1 MTGDKR
7 TPGGQKRKTGIRML
21 VAQRTSSSGQRLVW
35 AGMVWLLLA
44 TLLLSQVRE
53 NLPRS
58 RETAV
63 TQAIELV
70 SPAVAGINVIKLQ
83 KGPRPHGLLFDETI
97 WSAMFPETYRRVQS
111 LGSGLVLS
119 SDGYVV
125 TNAHVVEYAAEVIV
139 TLPGGAEYEVSN
151 IFQDPLSDIA
161 LLKIDA
167 HGLPTVK
174 LGDSDDLMIGEWAVA
189 LGNPL
194 GLFDV
199 NMQPTATLGIV
210 SGLHMDFGHK
220 EPGRVYQDMIQTDA
234 SINPGNSGGP
244 LVNANGEVIGIN
256 SFIFTENAY
265 SAGSIGIGFAI
276 PINRVREIVEELKT
290 KGRVDRDIRTGL
302 RVRPIDRAM
311 QHYLGW
317 PQRRGLMITI
327 VEAGSPGDRAGLR
340 PGDIIL
346 ETNGRPV
353 NTKLD
358 FRNIVEEDLLKAGD
372 ELQMKIWREGD
383 ERVITLELG
392 R

>member
-1 MTGDKR
+1 MMSDIDSV
-7 TPGGQKRKTGIRML
+7 RKLSCYFRSIML
-21 VAQRTSSSGQRLVW
+21 AGLIGLVPAAFGW
-35 AGMVWLLLA
+35 A
-44 TLLLSQVRE
+44 QVRD
-53 NLPRS
+53 NLANS

-63 TQAIELV
+63 TRAIEAM
-70 SPAVAGINVIKLQ
+70 SPAVAGISVTKLQ
-83 KGPRPHGLLFDETI
+83 KGPNPCGMLFDESL

-125 TNAHVVEYAAEVIV
+125 TNAHVVESAAEVIV
-139 TLPGGAEYEVSN
+139 TLPGGSEYEVQN

-167 HGLPTVK
+167 RGLPVVK
-174 LGDSDDLMIGEWAVA
+174 LGDSDDLIIGEWAVA

-199 NMQPTATLGIV
+199 NMQPTATLGII

-244 LVNANGEVIGIN
+244 LVNSNGEVIGIN

-276 PINRVREIVEELKT
+276 PINRVREVVEELKT

-302 RVRPIDRAM
+302 RGRTVDRTTQA
-311 QHYLGW
+311 YLGL
-317 PQRRGLMITI
+317 PFRGGFLITA
-327 VEAGSPGDRAGLR
+327 VESGSSGERAGLR
-340 PGDIIL
+340 PGDVIRG
-346 ETNGRPV
+346 TNSRPV
-353 NTKLD
+353 NTKRD
-358 FRNIVEEDLLKAGD
+358 FINIVEEDLLKAGD
-372 ELQMKIWREGD
+372 DLDLRIWRDGEELD
-383 ERVITLELG
+383 VKMELG

>member
-1 MTGDKR
+1 MMSDMTGEHR
-7 TPGGQKRKTGIRML
+7 
-21 VAQRTSSSGQRLVW
+21 RLYYISRILL
-35 AGMVWLLLA
+35 AGMIGFIPAAGSWA
-44 TLLLSQVRE
+44 QVRE
-53 NLPRS
+53 NLANS
-58 RETAV
+58 RETAI
-63 TQAIELV
+63 TRAIEAV

-83 KGPRPHGLLFDETI
+83 KGPNPYGRLFDETI

-125 TNAHVVEYAAEVIV
+125 TNSHVVENAAEVII
-139 TLPGGAEYEVSN
+139 TLPGGAEFEVQN
-151 IFQDPLSDIA
+151 IFRDPLSDIA

-167 HGLPTVK
+167 RGLAVVK
-174 LGDSDDLMIGEWAVA
+174 LGDSDDLIIGEWAVA

-199 NMQPTATLGIV
+199 NMQPTATLGII

-244 LVNANGEVIGIN
+244 LVNSNGEVIGIN

-276 PINRVREIVEELKT
+276 PINRVREVVEELKT

-302 RVRPIDRAM
+302 RGRTVDRTTQA
-311 QHYLGW
+311 YLGL
-317 PQRRGLMITI
+317 PFRGGFLITA
-327 VEAGSPGDRAGLR
+327 VESGSSGERAGLR
-340 PGDIIL
+340 PGDVIRG
-346 ETNGRPV
+346 TNSRPV
-353 NTKLD
+353 NTKRD
-358 FRNIVEEDLLKAGD
+358 FINIVEEDLLKAGD
-372 ELQMKIWREGD
+372 DLNLRIWREGEELD
-383 ERVITLELG
+383 VTLELG

>member
-1 MTGDKR
+1 MKG
-7 TPGGQKRKTGIRML
+7 
-21 VAQRTSSSGQRLVW
+21 AQRHSNSGRSLVW
-35 AGMVWLLLA
+35 ATLVWLLPV
-44 TLLLSQVRE
+44 TLLLSQARE
-53 NLPRS
+53 NLARS
-58 RETAV
+58 RESAITR
-63 TQAIELV
+63 AIEMV

-83 KGPRPHGLLFDETI
+83 KGPRPYGLLFDDTI
-97 WSAMFPETYRRVQS
+97 WSAMFPETYRRVKS

-119 SDGYVV
+119 SDGYIV
-125 TNAHVVEYAAEVIV
+125 TNAHVVDHAAEVIV
-139 TLPGGAEYEVSN
+139 TLPGGAEYEVRN

-167 HGLPTVK
+167 QGLPMVK
-174 LGDSDDLMIGEWAVA
+174 LGDSDDLIIGEWAVA

-199 NMQPTATLGIV
+199 NMQPTATLGII

-244 LVNANGEVIGIN
+244 LVNADGEVIGIN
-256 SFIFTENAY
+256 SFIFTENVY

-290 KGRVDRDIRTGL
+290 KGRVDREIRTGL
-302 RVRPIDRAM
+302 GGRTVDRAT
-311 QHYLGW
+311 QAYLGL
-317 PQRRGLMITI
+317 PFRGGFLITTVTVGSSGDKAGLM
-327 VEAGSPGDRAGLR
+327 

-353 NTKLD
+353 HTGLD
-358 FRNIVEEDLLKAGD
+358 FRYIVEEDLLKAGD
-372 ELQMKIWREGD
+372 DLQMKIWRDGE
-383 ERVITLELG
+383 ELVITMELG